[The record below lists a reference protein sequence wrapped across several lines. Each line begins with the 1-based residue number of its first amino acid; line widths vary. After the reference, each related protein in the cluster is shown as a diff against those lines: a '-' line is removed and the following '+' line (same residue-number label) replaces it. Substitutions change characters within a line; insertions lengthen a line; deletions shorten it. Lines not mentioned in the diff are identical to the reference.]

1 MRRWAH
7 TAANWLYRPW
17 TRNLQLGLHSTV
29 GKPRL
34 LSGAEFIQI
43 GSGCHIR
50 EGAWLGVYPQPN
62 EAYPA
67 HRPHIVLEDGAYMGF
82 YACLTAIDL
91 VHIGAG
97 SVISDYFYASD
108 HTHELDPRKGSP
120 ASQPLVSKGPV
131 RIGRNCIIGYRV
143 SILPGVVLGD
153 SCVVGAHA
161 VVTKSFPAMTMLVGA
176 PARVIKRFD
185 LSDGC
190 WKNVTSG

>member
-1 MRRWAH
+1 MSRWSDLVPH
-7 TAANWLYRPW
+7 WLYRPW
-17 TRNLQLGLHSTV
+17 TRALQLGPGTIV

-34 LSGAEFIQI
+34 LSGAQFIQI
-43 GSGCHIR
+43 GRGCHIR

-62 EAYPA
+62 EPRPDP
-67 HRPHIVLEDGAYMGF
+67 RPHLVLEDGVYLGF

-108 HTHELDPRKGSP
+108 HTHGHDPRLGSP

-131 RIGRNCIIGYRV
+131 RIGRNCFIGYRA

-161 VVTKSFPAMTMLVGA
+161 VVTRSFPAMTMLVGV
-176 PARVIKRFD
+176 PARVVKRFD
-185 LSDGC
+185 VSDGC
-190 WKNVTSG
+190 WKNVSS